1 MKGFMK
7 FSKTMLATL
16 ALTVL
21 PTLSH
26 AASYSAFCWAQTTSG
41 VYCSTIVN
49 SPSYYLQGFY
59 CRQFA
64 LSQNASAS
72 GFYRNTDRG
81 ALKLKQEE
89 GCNYVNTKPKY
100 DCFLEERCEA
110 GGIVTSSISPTHRSV
125 FSDSGNE
132 ALARK
137 ACVTEAPEPYLTAL
151 ATVDS
156 SCLIGAR
163 AVMTIPK
170 SP

>member
-1 MKGFMK
+1 MNHFK
-7 FSKTMLATL
+7 FTLATL
-16 ALTVL
+16 ALTVS
-21 PTLSH
+21 PALSH
-26 AASYSAFCWAQTTSG
+26 AASFSAFCWAQTASG
-41 VYCSTIVN
+41 VYCSSIVN

-72 GFYRNTDRG
+72 GFYRNTDRT
-81 ALKLKQEE
+81 ALQLKQEE

-100 DCFLEERCEA
+100 DCLLEERCET
-110 GGIVTSSISPTHRSV
+110 GGVVTSSISPTHRSV

-132 ALARK
+132 ELARK

-151 ATVDS
+151 GSVDS